1 MKKIKI
7 QIQNGSNDRMSIT
20 KEPEAIQGFISV
32 GDIIDVETN
41 EEEDNILINVGKN
54 DDGTIFIQIWDAR
67 NTRYTIN
74 HKGKNMFE
82 EYLQQKVVML
92 QIKQCIKVVGN
103 AIAKLSHF
111 QKSNFLIRLF
121 VFHKT

>member
-7 QIQNGSNDRMSIT
+7 QIQNSSNDYMSIT
-20 KEPEAIQGFISV
+20 KEPEAIQGFISE

-67 NTRYTIN
+67 NTNYIIY
-74 HKGKNMFE
+74 HKGKDMFE
-82 EYLQQKVVML
+82 EYL
-92 QIKQCIKVVGN
+92 
-103 AIAKLSHF
+103 
-111 QKSNFLIRLF
+111 
-121 VFHKT
+121 